1 MRSVHKRY
9 FKRFV
14 PAMAGYVALIFL
26 YGSLVP
32 RTSSTT
38 WRAVL
43 AVLPLLPIVLVIR
56 AMVLVIREQD
66 ELERRT
72 DLEALAIASM
82 LTGFGFF
89 SYGLLLEAKV
99 WAAPGGGTVAIWVMP
114 CLFASFGFAKGLL
127 QWWWRRS

>member
-32 RTSSTT
+32 RTTSTT
-38 WRAVL
+38 WRAAL
-43 AVLPLLPIVLVIR
+43 AVLPLLPIALVIR

-99 WAAPGGGTVAIWVMP
+99 WAAPTGGAVAIWVMP
-114 CLFASFGFAKGLL
+114 CLFASFGVAKGLL
-127 QWWWRRS
+127 QWRLRRA